1 MENADHVPP
10 MPDSFFANTSNEI
23 KKLRDSLAQG
33 ANPGI
38 YSEPCMLILHSLEKL
53 KDELERTSAYSL
65 DRVTA
70 ILSYM
75 REEVHGDVPLKQIQD
90 SVTKE
95 MIKATCFPFY
105 QNVRKVRGYQVTRCV
120 NHAMA
125 SLIYPQFLIAHGL
138 YPNND

>member
-10 MPDSFFANTSNEI
+10 APDSLFANTSNEI

-65 DRVTA
+65 DRVTV
-70 ILSYM
+70 ILSRM
-75 REEVHGDVPLKQIQD
+75 WEEVHGGVPLKKIQD

-105 QNVRKVRGYQVTRCV
+105 QNVCKVRGY
-120 NHAMA
+120 
-125 SLIYPQFLIAHGL
+125 
-138 YPNND
+138 